1 MCWTSWNNS
10 KKDVFCFNLKK
21 GTELRDLKQAIK
33 NIPNDAILT
42 SFIKDDLRYELTY
55 ILETSKQGWTT
66 QRPLRGSPGFPTI
79 GVYKNI
85 MEKDNNIKLT
95 IKRQYIIE
103 FSNEIP
109 IKELL
114 KIINN
119 FSYNVKLIS
128 CEKISEINFRSKYK
142 LFFEKEETNSD

>member
-1 MCWTSWNNS
+1 
-10 KKDVFCFNLKK
+10 
-21 GTELRDLKQAIK
+21 
-33 NIPNDAILT
+33 
-42 SFIKDDLRYELTY
+42 
-55 ILETSKQGWTT
+55 
-66 QRPLRGSPGFPTI
+66 
-79 GVYKNI
+79 
-85 MEKDNNIKLT
+85 MEKNNIKLT

-142 LFFEKEETNSD
+142 LFFEREETNSEQ